1 MLLNVG
7 PTRADNV
14 TGVQKIE
21 HPTGSVLPDV
31 VKSVLYV
38 ILLLFSFFFAP
49 FGVFILDFDGVVAL
63 ELLLKKGLLIYFI

>member
-1 MLLNVG
+1 MKHALDTKKPVMLLNVG

-38 ILLLFSFFFAP
+38 ILLLFSLFFRA
-49 FGVFILDFDGVVAL
+49 V
-63 ELLLKKGLLIYFI
+63 

>member
-38 ILLLFSFFFAP
+38 ILLLFSLFFRA
-49 FGVFILDFDGVVAL
+49 V
-63 ELLLKKGLLIYFI
+63 